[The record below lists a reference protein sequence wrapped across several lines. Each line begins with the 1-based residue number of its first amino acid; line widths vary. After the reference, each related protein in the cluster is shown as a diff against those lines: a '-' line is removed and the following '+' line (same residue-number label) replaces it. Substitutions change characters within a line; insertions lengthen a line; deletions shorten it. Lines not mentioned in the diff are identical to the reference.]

1 MKMKLLA
8 FTAVLTFLSLCTVAQ
23 NPTDSAEVDL
33 RIFTKVEHEAEF
45 PGGLEGWKKFLMK
58 NLNPEVPGNNGAPAG
73 LYTIIVRFVVKKD
86 GSLDDIQLENSEGY
100 GMDAEVKRVI
110 AKSGQWIPA
119 VQNGRKVN
127 AYRRQPITFYVQ
139 DDGVELSTAA
149 PFTFYIGIENELTVN
164 ADKVKPEDIDVTI
177 SKGSIKQIAEGKYI
191 VKVDKPGRVIVE
203 VFNTKK
209 NKSLGKASFVVKDK
223 K

>member
-1 MKMKLLA
+1 MKLFA
-8 FTAVLTFLSLCTVAQ
+8 ITTVLTLFTMQAAAQ
-23 NPTDSAEVDL
+23 NNADSAEVDL
-33 RIFTKVEHEAEF
+33 RIFTKVEQEAEF

-73 LYTIIVRFVVKKD
+73 LYTIMVRFVVKKD
-86 GSLDDIQLENSEGY
+86 GTLADIQLENSEGY

-139 DDGVELSTAA
+139 DDGVELSTAT
-149 PFTFYIGIENELTVN
+149 PFTFYIGTENELTIN
-164 ADKVKPEDIDVTI
+164 ADKVKPEDIEVTI
-177 SKGSIKQIAEGKYI
+177 SNGSITQITEGKYI

-209 NKSLGKASFVVKDK
+209 KKLLGKTSFVVKNK